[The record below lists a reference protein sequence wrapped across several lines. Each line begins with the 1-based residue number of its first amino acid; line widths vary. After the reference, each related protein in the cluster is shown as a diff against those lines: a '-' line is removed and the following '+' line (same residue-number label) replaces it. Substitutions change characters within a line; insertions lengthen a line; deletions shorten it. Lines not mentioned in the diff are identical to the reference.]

1 MTPIPHRGLPR
12 WRSGKESACQCRRLK
27 RHAFDPWVGKISWRR
42 KLQPT
47 PVFLPEEFHA
57 QRSLAVCSPWDR
69 KESDTTK
76 QLTLSFH
83 FQSPGTSLMKN
94 SSWNFMEGNYGNLD
108 EAVFFLVFQIS
119 LSQGAFLSKYR
130 NSIIFLQNQNLFV
143 FYLFCCCCCC
153 LGKEMFLLK
162 KKKKYPD
169 FQLPDLQPQKTE
181 IQVTL
186 FFSSPSC

>member
-1 MTPIPHRGLPR
+1 ML
-12 WRSGKESACQCRRLK
+12 
-27 RHAFDPWVGKISWRR
+27 
-42 KLQPT
+42 PT

-76 QLTLSFH
+76 RLTLSFH

-119 LSQGAFLSKYR
+119 LTQLGAFLSKYR

-143 FYLFCCCCCC
+143 FYLFRCCCCC

-162 KKKKYPD
+162 KKNTQTSNYQIYSPRKQR
-169 FQLPDLQPQKTE
+169 FRLPYSSALPFAKIYSVFSQ
-181 IQVTL
+181 TL
-186 FFSSPSC
+186 GFKNIY